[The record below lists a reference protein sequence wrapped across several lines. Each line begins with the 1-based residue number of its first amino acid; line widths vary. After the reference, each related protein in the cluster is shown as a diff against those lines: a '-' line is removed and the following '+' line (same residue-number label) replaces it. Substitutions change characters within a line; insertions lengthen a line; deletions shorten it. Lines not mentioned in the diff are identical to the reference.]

1 MVRKAPSLRNNN
13 GALQVRV
20 RLKGQDHFINRLG
33 RWDDPIAV
41 AKAQA
46 ISAEIWLD
54 FQQGQLDWSLC
65 RYKPLV
71 EGKDPEL
78 LKALEELMNRK
89 RQGRTTHA
97 YRVLRRY
104 GGALRSEAEVREFLR
119 WMQAEGLAASTR
131 STVLST
137 IRSVQ
142 PANPALSAVRI
153 KVPQRSVQEEVLSK
167 GEIVRVLEDIRTH
180 EQWFYPVFAL
190 WLGTGLR
197 NAELIGLTWDCVRLE
212 EGELLITKTLR
223 RDGVATH
230 RREWSGTKTGKSRV
244 VPLSGG
250 LVEMLRNHRQQMA
263 ILGLDTSRGL
273 VFVTPKSHGHLYD
286 SGLERVWKRSQR
298 RVGLMPRRLYAQR
311 HSFLSRALA
320 LGNSPAD
327 LAAVAG
333 HRTEELLKTY
343 AKPTGRL
350 QLPVWF

>member
-1 MVRKAPSLRNNN
+1 LRNNN

-20 RLKGQDHFINRLG
+20 RLEGRDHFINRLG

-46 ISAEIWLD
+46 ISAEIWRD
-54 FQQGQLDWSLC
+54 FQQGQMDWSLC

-104 GGALRSEAEVREFLR
+104 GGALRSEVEVREFLR
-119 WMQAEGLAASTR
+119 WMEAEGLAASTR
-131 STVLST
+131 STILST

-167 GEIVRVLEDIRTH
+167 GEIVRVLDDIRTH

-244 VPLSGG
+244 VPLRED
-250 LVEMLRNHRQQMA
+250 LVEVLRNHRQQMVS
-263 ILGLDTSRGL
+263 LDLDTSRGL

-311 HSFLSRALA
+311 HSFLSHALA

-333 HRTEELLKTY
+333 HRTEQLLNTY

-350 QLPVWF
+350 KLPCW